1 MKVRSRI
8 LNVFLAII
16 LVFTTVLS
24 TNREVFAIK
33 TPDVIETRNGEG
45 NGIKE
50 DKDGNYKLTKTIREW
65 GEKKAR
71 ITIGAEGGSVKSTE
85 STKEKVDIV
94 FLADTSAS
102 MEKEGRIGK
111 LKQALKESFKTVQE
125 VVDKDAE
132 VRVGLVSFA
141 KDSSIKY
148 NLTRVSKEN
157 HQQNAWNSAVNSLV
171 ADGGTYTD
179 KALGDA
185 DSMFKDNSA
194 KRIVVLMTD

>member
-65 GEKKAR
+65 GDYRCRRWFCKINRVYKR
-71 ITIGAEGGSVKSTE
+71 E
-85 STKEKVDIV
+85 SRYSI
-94 FLADTSAS
+94 FSRYISLY
-102 MEKEGRIGK
+102 GK
-111 LKQALKESFKTVQE
+111 
-125 VVDKDAE
+125 
-132 VRVGLVSFA
+132 R
-141 KDSSIKY
+141 
-148 NLTRVSKEN
+148 R
-157 HQQNAWNSAVNSLV
+157 
-171 ADGGTYTD
+171 
-179 KALGDA
+179 
-185 DSMFKDNSA
+185 
-194 KRIVVLMTD
+194 